1 MVKKPFKYTHVGRL
15 PEDWDCLQAI
25 EVIDEISMGPFG
37 SDITVSN
44 FVSSGVPVLN
54 GYNVSQIMLIDKFQN
69 FVTPKKAK
77 ELKKAVAHRGDI
89 IVTHRGTIGQ
99 VSYIPDSSAYSEYV
113 ISQSQFRVHFND
125 KRVNSHFLVSYLLS
139 PIGQKYLLET
149 KGHTGVPALAQPTTN
164 FRRLWIPLPEI
175 AEQVAIAEALSNV
188 DSLISSLQKLIEKK
202 KAIKQGAMQELLTS
216 KKRLPG
222 FSTEWSQATFGDL
235 FDFLPTNAFTRDQM
249 TDTGT
254 IQNVHYGDILTKY
267 GACLDMANTDVP
279 YLLETVS
286 VRKYSES
293 SYAREGD
300 VIIADTAEDST
311 VGKCVELVN
320 VHGKVLSGQHTMLC
334 RPKATFAPKFLG
346 YYMNA
351 ECFHNQMLPFITG
364 IKVSSISKANIS
376 TLVLKYPTL
385 VEEQQAIAQVFS
397 DMDNEIAQLEKKLAK
412 YQQIKQGMMQELLTG
427 RIRLVDADRKEQP
440 KTQILQERQPAHNQ
454 HFDDAVMIAGIVNAF
469 YSEKYPL
476 GRKKVQKLLYLV
488 RRKEQADISAFHK
501 KAAGPYAD
509 EVRYKGGEPIAQK
522 NKYIQVKRS
531 EKGSRFEKGVQ
542 MQQAMAYLQEW
553 GKQADIDW
561 LVSQFQYTSVDE
573 LELLA
578 TVDMAICDLRREG
591 KEISVASIKGL
602 IRSNKEWRDK
612 LKKTYFRDSDI
623 QRAIKKCQDL
633 FES

>member
-1 MVKKPFKYTHVGRL
+1 MVRKGWKQVTLGDIALFQGGSQPPLSVFSSQKKAGYIRLVQIRDYKTDKYATYIPEKLAKRFCKQDDIMIGRYGPPIFQILRGIEGAYNVALIKAL
-15 PEDWDCLQAI
+15 PQGVDKEFLYHTLKREDLFQY
-25 EVIDEISMGPFG
+25 IDLLSRR
-37 SDITVSN
+37 T
-44 FVSSGVPVLN
+44 SGQTGVDLTNLKAFELSIPVLT
-54 GYNVSQIMLIDKFQN
+54 D
-69 FVTPKKAK
+69 
-77 ELKKAVAHRGDI
+77 
-89 IVTHRGTIGQ
+89 
-99 VSYIPDSSAYSEYV
+99 
-113 ISQSQFRVHFND
+113 
-125 KRVNSHFLVSYLLS
+125 
-139 PIGQKYLLET
+139 
-149 KGHTGVPALAQPTTN
+149 
-164 FRRLWIPLPEI
+164 
-175 AEQVAIAEALSNV
+175 EQAAIAKALSDV
-188 DSLISSLQKLIEKK
+188 DSLTSSLQKLIEKK
-202 KAIKQGAMQELLTS
+202 KAIKQGAMQELLTG

-222 FSTEWSQATFGDL
+222 FSGEWSQAPFGDL
-235 FDFLPTNAFTRDQM
+235 LDFLPTNAFTRDQM

-279 YLLETVS
+279 YLLESVS

-293 SYAREGD
+293 SYVREGD
-300 VIIADTAEDST
+300 MIIADTAEDST

-334 RPKATFAPKFLG
+334 RPKVTFAPKFLG

-351 ECFHNQMLPFITG
+351 GCFHNQMLPFITG

-476 GRKKVQKLLYLV
+476 GRKKIQKLLYLV

-501 KAAGPYAD
+501 KTAGPYSD

-522 NKYIQVKRS
+522 NKYIQVKRN

-542 MQQAMAYLQEW
+542 MQQALTYLQDW
-553 GKQADIDW
+553 GKQADVDW
-561 LVSQFQYTSVDE
+561 LVSQFQYTSVNE

-591 KEISVASIKGL
+591 KEISVASIKDL
-602 IRSNKEWRDK
+602 IRSNKECLQTKSQAKIERN
-612 LKKTYFRDSDI
+612 L
-623 QRAIKKCQDL
+623 
-633 FES
+633 